1 MRLLQRTGMVL
12 GLLDRPAQ
20 EHHHLP
26 RTCTS
31 FLIQPDKERRK
42 QEVPLAIDT
51 LRVILDMP
59 VAYSF
64 MKPGSF
70 SGKTVGACGTIT
82 SLIGMYQQW
91 K

>member
-1 MRLLQRTGMVL
+1 VVPR
-12 GLLDRPAQ
+12 LLDRPPQ
-20 EHHHLP
+20 ERPHLP
-26 RTCTS
+26 RARISRPT
-31 FLIQPDKERRK
+31 QPDKERRK
-42 QEVPLAIDT
+42 QELPLAIDT

-64 MKPGSF
+64 LKPGSF
-70 SGKTVGACGTIT
+70 SGKVVGACGTAT

>member
-1 MRLLQRTGMVL
+1 MQN
-12 GLLDRPAQ
+12 A
-20 EHHHLP
+20 
-26 RTCTS
+26 
-31 FLIQPDKERRK
+31 KERRE
-42 QEVPLAIDT
+42 QELPLAIDT
-51 LRVILDMP
+51 LRLLLDMP

-70 SGKTVGACGTIT
+70 SGKVVGACGTAT